1 MVFLHQL
8 HPVPNTVSL
17 QRIAE
22 DHFHGSKLCKNTHM
36 HFMMERNIIQSRE
49 TDESLFVRAAHDS
62 YLSVVGDTP
71 VDVLHP
77 LAAHGTEA
85 YLQLLGDHIAAETQP
100 AAHLDQRVIIP
111 RQRLQD
117 LVRERANKGRDD

>member
-1 MVFLHQL
+1 
-8 HPVPNTVSL
+8 
-17 QRIAE
+17 
-22 DHFHGSKLCKNTHM
+22 
-36 HFMMERNIIQSRE
+36 MMERNIIQSRE
-49 TDESLFVRAAHDS
+49 TDESLFLRAAQDC

-77 LAAHGTEA
+77 LTAHGTEA
-85 YLQLLGDHIAAETQP
+85 DLQLLGDHIAAETQP
-100 AAHLDQRVIIP
+100 AAHLHQSVIIT